1 MSDTIRLA
9 IVGDYRADAVAHQA
23 ILPAIELAAAH
34 LNVKVNGNWIST
46 PDLGDLADIKQ
57 SDAVWVVPGS
67 PYKNDKGVFAA
78 IRWARENRLPFLGS
92 CGGFQYAI
100 VEYARNV
107 LGWRDAAHAETDQAG
122 RMVIMPLSCSLIEQ
136 HGEVVFTPGS
146 RIAKAYNQLTADEGY
161 HCSFGVNPD
170 FISALVGKNLR
181 MTSHDHAG
189 DVRGMELIDHPFFV
203 ATLFQSE
210 RAALTGRLSPLV
222 VEWIR
227 TAARG
232 HHTVAAHIH

>member
-1 MSDTIRLA
+1 MSDVLRLA
-9 IVGDYRADAVAHQA
+9 LVGDYRADILAHQA

-34 LNVKVNGNWIST
+34 LNVKVDCRWIAT
-46 PDLGDLADIKQ
+46 PELGELDDIKQ

-67 PYKNDKGVFAA
+67 PYKNDAGVFAT

-92 CGGFQYAI
+92 CGGFQYTVI
-100 VEYARNV
+100 EYARNV
-107 LGWRDAAHAETDQAG
+107 LGWDDAAHAETDQAG
-122 RMVIMPLSCSLIEQ
+122 RMVITPLNCSLIEQ

-146 RIAKAYNQLTADEGY
+146 RIALAYNQLNADEGY

-170 FISALVGKNLR
+170 FITALAGKNLR

-189 DVRGMELIDHPFFV
+189 DVRAVELTDHPFFV

-227 TAARG
+227 TAAR
-232 HHTVAAHIH
+232 